1 MSQILSTI
9 GQPFTLPNMGPSPSL
24 DGSAVATAATVTSL
38 SASLTT
44 TKTNDIIIACVFV
57 NGSPSTVSISDGYTL
72 SWNTKINGVNGI
84 WEFWAY
90 SASALSSD
98 SITVSFGS
106 SVTAGIIVF
115 GVNGA
120 NTSLPFDPALMPSE
134 TGQSKSATT
143 FSLYFNTD
151 IPNTFVFQFWGT
163 ATTGETFTVQS
174 GWTTIQTAN
183 TNVSIG
189 AFYQTYTSTQTQV
202 PATATIST
210 AAVLSGLI
218 DALHS
223 APSYIIQPPATVEW
237 IIHNIF
243 YRAPC
248 VVVYTNG
255 TNTIMTFNPT
265 TGGQTLGLIYHVSNA
280 LYFVLYCTNA
290 NASTNQFGFNGVRSL

>member
-1 MSQILSTI
+1 MFFNFGEQLRLEKHSQFNRDGQQFKLQTQMSQL
-9 GQPFTLPNMGPSPSL
+9 
-24 DGSAVATAATVTSL
+24 VH
-38 SASLTT
+38 
-44 TKTNDIIIACVFV
+44 
-57 NGSPSTVSISDGYTL
+57 SI
-72 SWNTKINGVNGI
+72 KHI
-84 WEFWAY
+84 
-90 SASALSSD
+90 
-98 SITVSFGS
+98 
-106 SVTAGIIVF
+106 
-115 GVNGA
+115 
-120 NTSLPFDPALMPSE
+120 
-134 TGQSKSATT
+134 
-143 FSLYFNTD
+143 
-151 IPNTFVFQFWGT
+151 
-163 ATTGETFTVQS
+163 
-174 GWTTIQTAN
+174 
-183 TNVSIG
+183 
-189 AFYQTYTSTQTQV
+189 STQTQV